1 MSFSNKTDS
10 EVFDVLFNL
19 AVRLLQ
25 SGRYIDGNSL
35 YSLNSDKDEKSIL
48 QMMFVRQAML
58 SSRVNLKMLPME
70 MIYNSLCRNALYA
83 GMYVQDYLDTNDF
96 TELDLSPEELD
107 EFLFTVNH
115 SVNASRLNICID
127 GGYNF
132 KFNVPSSEF
141 SEMLEESPYFTDN
154 VNRIVA
160 IITNA
165 LKEQVGSSATEDKYI
180 MMMLSLFLKIGVTLY
195 YSICNQ

>member
-1 MSFSNKTDS
+1 MSLSNTTDS

-25 SGRYIDGNSL
+25 SGRYIDEYAL
-35 YSLNSDKDEKSIL
+35 YKFKSDKDERNLL
-48 QMMFVRQAML
+48 QMIFMRQVIL
-58 SSRVNLKMLPME
+58 SSKINLKTLPME
-70 MIYNSLCRNALYA
+70 MVYNSLCRNALYA
-83 GMYVQDYLDTNDF
+83 GMYVQDYLDTNDL
-96 TELDLSPEELD
+96 TELDLSPEEID

-115 SVNASRLNICID
+115 SVNASRLNIGID

-132 KFNVPSSEF
+132 KFNVPSSELA
-141 SEMLEESPYFTDN
+141 EMLEQSPYFTDN

-160 IITNA
+160 IMTNA

-180 MMMLSLFLKIGVTLY
+180 MMMISLFLNIGVTLY
-195 YSICNQ
+195 HSICNR